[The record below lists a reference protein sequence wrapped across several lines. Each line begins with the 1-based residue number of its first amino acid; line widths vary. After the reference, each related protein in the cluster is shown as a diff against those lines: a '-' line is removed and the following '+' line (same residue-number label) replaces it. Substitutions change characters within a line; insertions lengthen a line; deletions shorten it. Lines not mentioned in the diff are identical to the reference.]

1 MALIIDGYNLLHE
14 SGIIGRSRHHSA
26 LQRSRQALLNAL
38 AKSISSDELSQT
50 QVVFDAKQAPS
61 GLPQTLNHQGIEVLF
76 AVDYEEADDLIE
88 ELIRKHPTPRKLI
101 VVSSDHR
108 IQRAARRRRAKAID
122 SGAWLDDL
130 LHPSQ
135 PSAASRQLP
144 AEKEQNLTSEEIDHW
159 LEQFSDRQI
168 DASADTTPKTADS
181 PSLKPGLQE
190 LENPFPPGYAEDLWD
205 DDGSF

>member
-1 MALIIDGYNLLHE
+1 MALLIDGYNLLHE
-14 SGIIGRSRHHSA
+14 SGIIGRGRHHSA

-38 AKSISSDELSQT
+38 AKSISSEELSQT

-108 IQRAARRRRAKAID
+108 IQRAARRRRAKAVD
-122 SGAWLDDL
+122 SGSWLDDL

-135 PSAASRQLP
+135 PSVTRLQLP
-144 AEKEQNLTSEEIDHW
+144 AEKEKNLTPEEINHW
-159 LEQFSDRQI
+159 LEEFSNSPIAGPAEPTQE
-168 DASADTTPKTADS
+168 TTDS
-181 PSLKPGLQE
+181 PPLKPGLKE
-190 LENPFPPGYAEDLWD
+190 LENPFPPGYGEDLWD
-205 DDGSF
+205 DDAPS